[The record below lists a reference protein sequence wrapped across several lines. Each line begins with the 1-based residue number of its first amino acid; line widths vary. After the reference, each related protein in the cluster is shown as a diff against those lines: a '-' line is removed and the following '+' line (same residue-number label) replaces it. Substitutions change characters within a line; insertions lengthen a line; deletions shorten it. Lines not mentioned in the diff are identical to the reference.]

1 MRRAPP
7 TLQGA
12 QSAAAARAA
21 RADLRPRL
29 AASASGTMTGM
40 SVGAECAY
48 STSKSAL
55 VKYAAACQYVQPD
68 FTVSMKL

>member
-1 MRRAPP
+1 
-7 TLQGA
+7 
-12 QSAAAARAA
+12 
-21 RADLRPRL
+21 
-29 AASASGTMTGM
+29 MTGM

-48 STSKSAL
+48 STTKSAL